1 MSDQPTEGNRPL
13 NRLFKMAVLAGV
25 DDSVRL
31 HIQRGDDIN
40 ACDDKGL
47 IPLMIAASRNR
58 ASTCRLLLDSGADAR
73 LLNAAGLDALT
84 LAKLAGAHDA
94 AKILESALAI
104 GYERSGDPLESW
116 DAEPGASITAIGTN
130 VEIPAP
136 PVATSPRLLESDPG
150 GSTLAQAHPDEPLGY
165 VETDGLARGA
175 IAAANQQVDGE
186 PEPTDATQNGE
197 AGFDLTGWEAEV
209 ERPAPQDDLALAQEA
224 AAVQDAI
231 SNHAPIDKSEDW
243 NDFDVLLPERA
254 TPLLRSEDAE
264 TRAELRLLLL
274 RAIREGSVPQA
285 CVDDLCRGDDQDLD
299 QAAESRLHL
308 VINDLGAETDERIE
322 YIAPSES
329 FAVHVEPD
337 ETPDAEAIAV
347 TTLLMPQGIDRCIW
361 TGLPKKSP
369 LR

>member
-13 NRLFKMAVLAGV
+13 NRLFKMAVMAGV
-25 DDSVRL
+25 EDSVRL

-47 IPLMIAASRNR
+47 TPLMIAASRNR
-58 ASTCRLLLDSGADAR
+58 ASTCSLLLDSGADAR

-104 GYERSGDPLESW
+104 GYECSGDPLESRGV
-116 DAEPGASITAIGTN
+116 EPGTSIAAVGTN
-130 VEIPAP
+130 VETLAP
-136 PVATSPRLLESDPG
+136 PVATSPRLLASDPG

-165 VETDGLARGA
+165 VETEGLSQGA
-175 IAAANQQVDGE
+175 IAAANQQVDDE
-186 PEPTDATQNGE
+186 PEPNEATQNEE

-274 RAIREGSVPQA
+274 RAFREGSVPQT

-322 YIAPSES
+322 YPAHSES
-329 FAVHVEPD
+329 FAVHVDPD
-337 ETPDAEAIAV
+337 ETPDEEAIAV
-347 TTLLMPQGIDRCIW
+347 TMLLMPQGID
-361 TGLPKKSP
+361 G
-369 LR
+369 